1 MKKSPR
7 IVFMGSPDFA
17 AIALRAL
24 HQDFNVV
31 GVVTQP
37 DRRGGRGKKLISPLV
52 KILADELGIPTI
64 QPRRVRDDDAMD
76 AIRRFAPDL
85 IVVAAYGQILR
96 PNLLELPRYGCINI
110 HGSLLPRWRGAAPI
124 QAAILA
130 GDAEAGI
137 TIMMMDAG
145 IDTGDMLSKRAL
157 PIAKDDTAGKLF
169 DKLAP
174 LGAKLLIETLP
185 KYLSGEI
192 QPQLQPEEGATY
204 AKMLKKEDGRLD
216 FSQTAV
222 ELERRIRAFAP
233 WPGTFFEWNGAP
245 LKVHRAH
252 VDERKSPGIGIK
264 LKVAGVPAIGTAE
277 GILVL
282 DQIQP
287 AGKKSMDGKSF
298 LAGGRDWG
306 IKA

>member
-1 MKKSPR
+1 MKNSPS
-7 IVFMGSPDFA
+7 ILFMGSPDFA

-24 HQDFNVV
+24 AQEFNVI

-37 DRRGGRGKKLISPLV
+37 DRRAGRGRKTVSPPV

-96 PNLLELPRYGCINI
+96 PNLLQIPRYGCINI
-110 HGSLLPRWRGAAPI
+110 HGSLLPRWRGAAPV

-130 GDAEAGI
+130 GDAETGI
-137 TIMMMDAG
+137 TIMLMDAG

-157 PIAKDDTAGKLF
+157 SIADDDTAGSLF

-174 LGAKLLIETLP
+174 LGSDLLVETLP

-192 QPQLQPEEGATY
+192 QPQPQPSAGATY

-216 FSQTAV
+216 FSQTAA
-222 ELERRIRAFAP
+222 ELERRVRAFSP

-252 VDERKSPGIGIK
+252 VDEGKSPGIGSK
-264 LKVAGVPAIGTAE
+264 LKVAGVPAIGTSE

-287 AGKKSMDGKSF
+287 AGKKSMSGKSF
-298 LAGGRDWG
+298 LAGGRNW
-306 IKA
+306 